1 MKHMYKQH
9 RLIHTV
15 ISNPQKST
23 SISCT
28 GVCLPQT
35 VVSVA
40 TTDREDEQQ
49 LASAYKHHRAFW
61 VDISVRLPPIRQE

>member
-15 ISNPQKST
+15 ISNPQKSM
-23 SISCT
+23 SISWC
-28 GVCLPQT
+28 VCLPQT

-61 VDISVRLPPIRQE
+61 VNISVRLPPIRQE